1 MSQVIEVE
9 TKNGQ
14 EELIDIDESV
24 SALTKK
30 KMLEILNTTTKM
42 KNGEVEHEINDSAS
56 KSIQIMNLL
65 VDRELKNE
73 DFSANDLTEDSKMKI
88 AQVKQEYL
96 SELGMDVKKKK
107 VK

>member
-1 MSQVIEVE
+1 
-9 TKNGQ
+9 
-14 EELIDIDESV
+14 
-24 SALTKK
+24 
-30 KMLEILNTTTKM
+30 
-42 KNGEVEHEINDSAS
+42 
-56 KSIQIMNLL
+56 LL

-96 SELGMDVKKKK
+96 SELGMDVKKKE

>member
-1 MSQVIEVE
+1 MSQVIEVQ
-9 TKNGQ
+9 TKNGE

-24 SALTKK
+24 NALTKK
-30 KMLEILNTTTKM
+30 KMLEILNATTKM
-42 KNGEVEHEINDSAS
+42 KNGEGEHEINDSAS
-56 KSIQIMNLL
+56 KSIEIMNLL

-96 SELGMDVKKKK
+96 SELGMDVKKKE

>member
-1 MSQVIEVE
+1 MSEVIEVE
-9 TKNGQ
+9 TKNGE

-24 SALTKK
+24 NALTKK

-56 KSIQIMNLL
+56 KSIEIMNLL

-96 SELGMDVKKKK
+96 SELGMDVKKKE